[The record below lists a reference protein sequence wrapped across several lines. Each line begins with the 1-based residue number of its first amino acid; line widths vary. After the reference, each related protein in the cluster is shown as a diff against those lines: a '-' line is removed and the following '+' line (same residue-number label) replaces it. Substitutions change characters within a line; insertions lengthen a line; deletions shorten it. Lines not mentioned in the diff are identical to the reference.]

1 MKFFL
6 VCDFRENMK
15 NYAPKY
21 EANLYS
27 DHPTY
32 NNISEIIASIQLLGH
47 ECEYFGGIPELIHA
61 VEIGEHLNN
70 CVFLNFTDGMDEK
83 YSRVQAPAL
92 LDILKVPYSGSGVF
106 ASVLM
111 NNKHFCKKALINSS
125 ISISIPKSCLVNSV
139 LPLNEKYIKDWNFP
153 LFIKPNC
160 EGSSLGID
168 SQNVCHTVDDIKN
181 VCSKL
186 IPQFEEVLIE
196 EYIPGIDVTAYLIGN
211 KDAYIVNEVISAK
224 LFNTS
229 PYAIY
234 GITEK
239 QNKLR
244 KLFLNDEY
252 LPDSIVQRIKKES
265 IDIANIIGVNDI
277 CRIDYRVNLLTE
289 EINFIE
295 INSAPRFSSTSEIGF
310 IAKKHAVPFST
321 MVGYY
326 IDTVLNRIS

>member
-61 VEIGEHLNN
+61 VEIGEHFNN

-111 NNKHFCKKALINSS
+111 NNKHFCKKALI
-125 ISISIPKSCLVNSV
+125 SV
-139 LPLNEKYIKDWNFP
+139 
-153 LFIKPNC
+153 C
-160 EGSSLGID
+160 
-168 SQNVCHTVDDIKN
+168 
-181 VCSKL
+181 
-186 IPQFEEVLIE
+186 
-196 EYIPGIDVTAYLIGN
+196 
-211 KDAYIVNEVISAK
+211 
-224 LFNTS
+224 
-229 PYAIY
+229 
-234 GITEK
+234 
-239 QNKLR
+239 
-244 KLFLNDEY
+244 
-252 LPDSIVQRIKKES
+252 
-265 IDIANIIGVNDI
+265 
-277 CRIDYRVNLLTE
+277 
-289 EINFIE
+289 
-295 INSAPRFSSTSEIGF
+295 
-310 IAKKHAVPFST
+310 
-321 MVGYY
+321 
-326 IDTVLNRIS
+326 